1 MSTVV
6 VRCIDVK
13 RNKNGEITH
22 CVLCDDYR
30 NIKVFTSKEVKD
42 ILKANRLRILNMSM
56 YNGKLV
62 EV

>member
-30 NIKVFTSKEVKD
+30 NIKVFTSNEVKD
-42 ILKANRLRILNMSM
+42 ILKTERMHILNMSM
-56 YNGKLV
+56 YNGELI